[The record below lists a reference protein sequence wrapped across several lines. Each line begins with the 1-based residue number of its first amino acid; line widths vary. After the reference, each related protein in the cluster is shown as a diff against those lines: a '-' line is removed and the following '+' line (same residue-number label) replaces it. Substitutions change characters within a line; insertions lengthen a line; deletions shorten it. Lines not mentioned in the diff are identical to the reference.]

1 MPKRTTSL
9 RAVLRAPSG
18 PVSLADLD
26 PRATPHAPGDKD
38 AGKAQLLADGAE
50 LALLQE
56 RLYAEG
62 VSGGERRVL
71 LVLQGMDTSGK
82 GGVIEHVAG
91 AVNPQGVSITSFK
104 KPTPEEL
111 RHGFLWRVRR
121 AVPAPG
127 IIGVFDRSHYEDVL
141 IGRVRE
147 LAAPEVIE
155 RRYREIV
162 RFEDQLADAGVTIV
176 KCMLHIS
183 RWEQKQ
189 RLLARLDDSTKRWK
203 FNPGDIDERALW
215 AEYQRAYEIALERTS
230 TEANPWYVVPGDRKW
245 YRNWAVGRLLLEA
258 VADLAPRFPPPD
270 YDVAQQR
277 DRLIDGAE

>member
-1 MPKRTTSL
+1 MAHSL
-9 RAVLRAPSG
+9 RDALRAPSA
-18 PVSLADLD
+18 PVALADID
-26 PRATPHAPGDKD
+26 PRGKLLAPGDKESTKEQM
-38 AGKAQLLADGAE
+38 AADGAE
-50 LALLQE
+50 LAALQE

-62 VSGGERRVL
+62 VSGGTRRVL
-71 LVLQGMDTSGK
+71 LLLQGMDTSGK
-82 GGVIEHVAG
+82 GGVIEHVVG

-127 IIGVFDRSHYEDVL
+127 IVGVFDRSHYEDVL
-141 IGRVRE
+141 IGRVRS
-147 LAAPEVIE
+147 LATPAVIE
-155 RRYREIV
+155 RRYKEIV
-162 RFEDQLADAGVTIV
+162 RFEDQLAASGVTVV

-215 AEYQRAYEIALERTS
+215 SEYETAYEAAIERTS
-230 TEANPWYVVPGDRKW
+230 TETNPWYVVPSDRKW
-245 YRNWAVGRLLLEA
+245 YRNWAIGKLLLETMT
-258 VADLAPRFPPPD
+258 DLAPRFPGAD
-270 YDVAQQR
+270 YDVEAQR
-277 DRLIDGAE
+277 DRLIDEAD

>member
-1 MPKRTTSL
+1 MAKTTTSL
-9 RAVLRAPSG
+9 REVLRAPSG

-26 PRATPHAPGDKD
+26 PRGTPHAPGDKD
-38 AGKAQLLADGAE
+38 ATRDQMAADGAE

-62 VSGGERRVL
+62 VSGGDRRVL

-82 GGVIEHVAG
+82 GGVIKHVAG
-91 AVNPQGVSITSFK
+91 AVNPQGVLITSFK
-104 KPTPEEL
+104 KPSAEEL

-127 IIGVFDRSHYEDVL
+127 LLGVFDRSHYEDVL

-147 LAAPEVIE
+147 LASPAVIE
-155 RRYREIV
+155 RRYKEIV
-162 RFEDQLADAGVTIV
+162 RFEDQLAEAGVTIV

-215 AEYQRAYEIALERTS
+215 TDYQRAYEIAIERTS

-258 VADLAPRFPPPD
+258 VGDLAPRFPAAE
-270 YDVAQQR
+270 YDVAEQR
-277 DRLIDGAE
+277 DRLIDEAD

>member
-1 MPKRTTSL
+1 MTDDITAHL
-9 RAVLRAPSG
+9 RLPSG
-18 PVSLADLD
+18 PVDLAARETDV
-26 PRATPHAPGDKD
+26 APGFDGKKAD
-38 AGKAQLLADGAE
+38 GKATLYAMGAE

-62 VSGGERRVL
+62 VSGGDRRVL

-82 GGVIEHVAG
+82 GGVIKHVAG
-91 AVNPQGVSITSFK
+91 AVNPQGVLITSFK
-104 KPTPEEL
+104 KPSAEEL

-127 IIGVFDRSHYEDVL
+127 LLGVFDRSHYEDVL

-147 LAAPEVIE
+147 LATPAVIE
-155 RRYREIV
+155 RRYKEIV
-162 RFEDQLADAGVTIV
+162 RFEDQLAEAGVTIV

-215 AEYQRAYEIALERTS
+215 TDYQRAYEIAIERTS

-245 YRNWAVGRLLLEA
+245 YRNWAVGRLLLETLRGLDLQWPD
-258 VADLAPRFPPPD
+258 ADF
-270 YDVAQQR
+270 DVEAETA
-277 DRLIDGAE
+277 RLDEESPVQ

>member
-1 MPKRTTSL
+1 MATTRTSL
-9 RAVLRAPSG
+9 REQLRAPAG
-18 PVSLADLD
+18 PVSLADID
-26 PRATPHAPGDKD
+26 PRGTPDAPGDKD
-38 AGKAQLLADGAE
+38 ATKAQMTADGAE
-50 LALLQE
+50 LASLQE

-62 VSGGERRVL
+62 VSGGPRRVL

-82 GGVIEHVAG
+82 GGVIEHVVG

-121 AVPAPG
+121 AVPGPG
-127 IIGVFDRSHYEDVL
+127 LLGVFDRSHYEDVL

-147 LAAPEVIE
+147 LATPAVVE
-155 RRYREIV
+155 RRYKEIV
-162 RFEDQLADAGVTIV
+162 RFEDQLTESGVTIV

-215 AEYQRAYEIALERTS
+215 DDYQRAYETSIERTS
-230 TEANPWYVVPGDRKW
+230 TQTNPWHVVPADRKW

-258 VADLAPRFPPPD
+258 VTDLAPRFPQAD
-270 YDVAQQR
+270 YDVAAQR
-277 DRLIDGAE
+277 DRLIDEAD